1 MLKKLYKCNL
11 HAKYLNLVYIKVQ
24 QQELS
29 HIQFVTQ
36 YMQKTAKFKDRSNEL
51 AELDQIEVATEKKQ
65 GWVQMLLVETD
76 YNLCM
81 YAVNQ
86 RQ

>member
-11 HAKYLNLVYIKVQ
+11 HAKYLNLVYIKVE
-24 QQELS
+24 QELS

-36 YMQKTAKFKDRSNEL
+36 YMQKTAKFKDRPSEL
-51 AELDQIEVATEKKQ
+51 PELDQTGVATEKKQ

-81 YAVNQ
+81 YAANQ